1 MAFLLSLLASMP
13 ARVGYT
19 LAAIAYVLVYHVFRY
34 RRSTV
39 RENLRFAFPEL
50 DDDDRRT
57 IERRFYRLLA
67 PIDRVEPEGA
77 RLGLFLDEKTR
88 LARALRTVRPGAST
102 FCTRTNS
109 RPPDS
114 RSSTVSEASP

>member
-88 LARALRTVRPGAST
+88 LSRHGITRP
-102 FCTRTNS
+102 R
-109 RPPDS
+109 
-114 RSSTVSEASP
+114 RSSS